1 MQNIQPI
8 MFPAGKTVYGIRAEK
23 TSYDGVLSYTA
34 YRFDLVE
41 GTESPSGHQYAYSM
55 TLKRWKTLEIA
66 LMRYSIMG
74 IICFPI
80 FGQRPESIYEN
91 EILRLAD
98 TGFDK
103 MLRQIQEAC
112 K

>member
-1 MQNIQPI
+1 V
-8 MFPAGKTVYGIRAEK
+8 FPAGKTVYGIRAEK
-23 TSYDGVLSYTA
+23 ESYDGILSYVA

-41 GTESPSGHQYAYSM
+41 DAESPSGHQYAYSM

-74 IICFPI
+74 IVCFPI
-80 FGQRPESIYEN
+80 FGQLPECIYEK

-98 TGFDK
+98 SGFDK
-103 MLRQIQEAC
+103 MLGKTQEDF

>member
-1 MQNIQPI
+1 

-23 TSYDGVLSYTA
+23 RSYDGILSYVA

-41 GTESPSGHQYAYSM
+41 DAESPSGHQYAYSM
-55 TLKRWKTLEIA
+55 MLKRWQTLEIA

-74 IICFPI
+74 IVCFPI
-80 FGQRPESIYEN
+80 FGQRPDCIYEN

-98 TGFDK
+98 SGFDK
-103 MLRQIQEAC
+103 MLGKTQEIH

>member
-1 MQNIQPI
+1 

-23 TSYDGVLSYTA
+23 KFYDGTLSYVA

-41 GTESPSGHQYAYSM
+41 DAESPSGHQYAYSM

-74 IICFPI
+74 IVCFPI
-80 FGQRPESIYEN
+80 FGQRPDCIYEN

-103 MLRQIQEAC
+103 MLRQIQEAG

>member
-1 MQNIQPI
+1 

-23 TSYDGVLSYTA
+23 GSYDGILSYVA

-41 GTESPSGHQYAYSM
+41 DAESPSGHQYAYSM
-55 TLKRWKTLEIA
+55 MLKRWKTLEIA
-66 LMRYSIMG
+66 LMRYSILG

-80 FGQRPESIYEN
+80 FGWLPECIYEN
-91 EILRLAD
+91 EILCLAD
-98 TGFDK
+98 AGFDK
-103 MLRQIQEAC
+103 MLRQIQEAR

>member
-1 MQNIQPI
+1 
-8 MFPAGKTVYGIRAEK
+8 MFLAGKTVYGIRAEK
-23 TSYDGVLSYTA
+23 SYDRILSYAA

-41 GTESPSGHQYAYSM
+41 DAESLSGRQYAYSM

-66 LMRYSIMG
+66 LMHYSIMG

-80 FGQRPESIYEN
+80 FEQRPDCIYEN

-98 TGFDK
+98 IGFDK
-103 MLRQIQEAC
+103 MLKQIQEAC